1 MNKIFGA
8 FCALLVLVM
17 ASCDPS
23 SSGET
28 IQEQTFPSCF
38 VNVTD
43 IADGTNTVYTQVGYK
58 LTLNYTNNTADLLV
72 SNLRLP
78 DETAYPA
85 MTLKNMPISYD
96 KEGWIIVKGTAV
108 SPEMTGVGNKP
119 LFDSFELRLL
129 GRIAGG
135 SYVPALVM
143 QYTIDGRYSVASS
156 FAGQLLLGKT
166 KSVLVGSDPAQTFET
181 DESSYELLFDFTKK
195 TLKMTIN
202 NAKFLDKM
210 PNGMNIVL
218 KDIPFTM
225 SGATAH
231 WNVDAIKPYL
241 ADVPQENF
249 PITDM
254 VGNLNFGS
262 GMTMRF
268 TCKPVIKEQPL
279 GEFDVDVDC
288 KFNYIPGAE

>member
-8 FCALLVLVM
+8 FCALLALAV
-17 ASCDPS
+17 ASCIPS
-23 SSGET
+23 GSGET
-28 IQEQTFPSCF
+28 VEEKTFPSCF

-43 IADGTNTVYTQVGYK
+43 IADGTNTVYTQVAYQ

-78 DETAYPA
+78 DETTYPT

-119 LFDSFELRLL
+119 LLDNIEIKLL
-129 GRIAGG
+129 NRYSDLG
-135 SYVPALVM
+135 YVLALLI
-143 QYTIDGRYSVASS
+143 QYTINGRYSVASS
-156 FAGQLLLGKT
+156 FAGQLLFGKT

-181 DESSYELLFDFTKK
+181 DESNYELLFDFTKK

-254 VGNLNFGS
+254 VGNFNFGS

-268 TCKPVIKEQPL
+268 TCKPVIKDRPL